1 MFLRLLYES
10 FVRQRR
16 RKALAAIAILLG
28 TTAVTAM
35 LALATTI
42 GDRIHRELAV
52 YGANIVV
59 FPKAESLAVNVAGV
73 DLKPSTGGAHL
84 HESDLARLKTIF
96 WANNITGLSPELP
109 LTIVLGAPSFASSA
123 KGGVSFAEAYD
134 RSSIS
139 SPAKA
144 SGATSSTS
152 GPFAGQGGV
161 SFAEANDRSS
171 ISSPAKA
178 LGAPSSTGG
187 PFGGQGGVSF
197 AEANDRLP
205 PPPQTIQARGLWF
218 NHPFGTII
226 TGGNKLNPT
235 WHIEGRWPTQIP
247 AHPCPTP
254 CPRGEVVLGRNLA
267 SHLHL
272 TLNSNI
278 SLQPNPTAPESLF
291 TIVGIASTD
300 SPLDNQL
307 LFTLADAQS
316 LANLPDAISRVEV
329 SARTKPEDAF
339 ARKDPDTLSPAQHEI
354 WYCRPYA
361 NSIAYQI
368 REAIPGADASQ
379 VRKIEQ
385 SEGTVLSRIS
395 GLMWLVSIAALLA
408 AGFAVSAAMAT
419 AVLERRREIGLM
431 RSLGASRGSIAILFY
446 AETGLLAIAAGTIGY
461 LAGSTLAFWL
471 GAHIFTG
478 DPAGPILN
486 LVLLPV
492 IVAMALIVAIA
503 GSTPSIRNA
512 LNMDPSAVLRG
523 DS

>member
-52 YGANIVV
+52 YGANIIV

-84 HESDLARLKTIF
+84 RESDLAKLKTIF

-109 LTIVLGAPSFASSA
+109 LTIVVGAPSFASSA
-123 KGGVSFAEAYD
+123 K
-134 RSSIS
+134 
-139 SPAKA
+139 
-144 SGATSSTS
+144 
-152 GPFAGQGGV
+152 GGV

-226 TGGNKLNPT
+226 TGANKLNPT

-254 CPRGEVVLGRNLA
+254 CPRGEVVLGQNLA

-300 SPLDNQL
+300 TPLDNQL

-431 RSLGASRGSIAILFY
+431 RSLGASRGSIALLFY
-446 AETGLLAIAAGTIGY
+446 AETGLLAIAAGAVGY
-461 LAGSTLAFWL
+461 LAGSALAFWL